1 MVNDLIK
8 CRSPQLCEKLLDN
21 QQAGGKHGSIKA
33 HGNSQGQTDV
43 ALRFRLRL

>member
-1 MVNDLIK
+1 MINDLIK

-33 HGNSQGQTDV
+33 HGNFSRTDG
-43 ALRFRLRL
+43 RGIKI